1 MSLRMQLR
9 RIVFMMIIEYAVP
22 SHWIILVKS
31 TKSLIRKCSQ
41 LFVNMHEKQIPMQEW
56 ICWNVHVQVM
66 LKLISFSI
74 LNMHELVETW
84 FSKFQDRQ
92 SNVYFPWPNE
102 LTICPDIDGF
112 QIPLKAS
119 CTGHRLRKAKQLSKR
134 LLCFLFRENL
144 LGIVSRL
151 LFFCFTSSVSG
162 TQNKCPNSHHNHSRH
177 PFITWIYRE
186 CKAQNGLI
194 LYETLYACRL
204 ISGNNILLM
213 EYNMSLPSDFFER
226 AQWLDK
232 LSLTGKIINFSGIVT
247 HVTH

>member
-1 MSLRMQLR
+1 MK
-9 RIVFMMIIEYAVP
+9 VFAFICVHEWETNTHARVE
-22 SHWIILVKS
+22 
-31 TKSLIRKCSQ
+31 
-41 LFVNMHEKQIPMQEW
+41 FV
-56 ICWNVHVQVM
+56 WNVHIQVM

-84 FSKFQDRQ
+84 FSKFQDWQ

-151 LFFCFTSSVSG
+151 LFFCSVTSSVPD
-162 TQNKCPNSHHNHSRH
+162 TQNKCLNSHHNHPRPH
-177 PFITWIYRE
+177 LLHEFIVNVKHRMDWSYRKPYI
-186 CKAQNGLI
+186 CLSFNFWKQYPTDGIWL
-194 LYETLYACRL
+194 T
-204 ISGNNILLM
+204 SGNMQKYVISHWLLWKR
-213 EYNMSLPSDFFER
+213 PIF
-226 AQWLDK
+226 LD
-232 LSLTGKIINFSGIVT
+232 LYRNSLTWKIVPYW
-247 HVTH
+247 